1 MYEIIDHTADIGIRV
16 QGGSMEEVF
25 LQAADAMF
33 DLMIGQKRP
42 LIPAIEVPLRVEAAA
57 PDELLVRWLSEL
69 LFLFES
75 RRLVLTRFWIDRI
88 DGRRLEGA
96 AKGLKFDETRHTPK
110 LVLKAVTYHGLK
122 LEKGADGLWK
132 AEVIFDL

>member
-1 MYEIIDHTADIGIRV
+1 M
-16 QGGSMEEVF
+16 
-25 LQAADAMF
+25 
-33 DLMIGQKRP
+33 
-42 LIPAIEVPLRVEAAA
+42 
-57 PDELLVRWLSEL
+57 
-69 LFLFES
+69 
-75 RRLVLTRFWIDRI
+75 LTRFWIDRI

>member
-25 LQAADAMF
+25 LQAAEAMF

-42 LIPAIEVPLRVEAAA
+42 LIPAIEVPIRVEAAT

-88 DGRRLEGA
+88 DGSALEGA
-96 AKGLKFDETRHTPK
+96 AKGLKFDETRHTRK
-110 LVLKAVTYHGLK
+110 LLLKAVTYHGLK
-122 LEKGADGLWK
+122 LAQGPGGRWQ
-132 AEVIFDL
+132 AEVIFDI